1 MREYKFILINFYGTA
16 SPFFTKDQ
24 IRSII
29 AQKDWYDLD
38 PETGSFNWNLSLI
51 KLGKTFGLNP
61 NILDQLI
68 TNCYGPDCLIK
79 ANENGT
85 EDERPLIDILLS
97 KGIVPHIWTVGD
109 QSWQRTK
116 FERVGLLG
124 KIPDSHYHCA
134 NQRKE
139 EELRKIFEHLNNK
152 GKKSFLV
159 VDDKGENIEKIKKI
173 AQNLGEKGITVLDFH
188 FKKDDPQANG
198 TAFLKWL
205 ADQLAQYPELEI
217 FLDFDGVIAD
227 TDGVLFGP
235 VVEAIYE
242 II

>member
-1 MREYKFILINFYGTA
+1 MEKPPR
-16 SPFFTKDQ
+16 FTKEQ

-29 AQKDWYDLD
+29 AQKAWYGLD
-38 PETGSFNWNLSLI
+38 PETGSFNWNLSLG
-51 KLGKTFGLNP
+51 KLGETLGLCP
-61 NILDQLI
+61 KILDHLI
-68 TNCYGPDCLIK
+68 TNCFTSECLIK
-79 ANENGT
+79 AKEIGT
-85 EDERPLIDILLS
+85 ENEAPLINILLS
-97 KGIVPHIWTVGD
+97 KGIIPHIWTVGD

-139 EELRKIFEHLNNK
+139 EELRKIFEYLNNQ

-173 AQNLGEKGITVLDFH
+173 AHDLRENGITVLDFH

-198 TAFLKWL
+198 TAFIKWL
-205 ADQLAQYPELEI
+205 ENQLSQYPELEI